1 MKVCFYGNA
10 GSVHDFIGKAVQSRA
25 NCQNVVLMLSAVNH
39 IDLTGQEM
47 LITLNQELAQQNI
60 TLHLSEVKGPV
71 MDLLQKT
78 DVINTLSGKVFLST
92 VEAVDK
98 LV

>member
-1 MKVCFYGNA
+1 
-10 GSVHDFIGKAVQSRA
+10 
-25 NCQNVVLMLSAVNH
+25 
-39 IDLTGQEM
+39 
-47 LITLNQELAQQNI
+47 
-60 TLHLSEVKGPV
+60 